1 MLVMTSVEASSDRS
15 FRELPK
21 LSCHIDAH
29 FSLSPPFC
37 AEGALAA
44 CLTQLPSESAEALA
58 GEARAH
64 EHGCGRVGRGSEEL
78 FF

>member
-29 FSLSPPFC
+29 FSLSPPFY

-58 GEARAH
+58 GEARAARA
-64 EHGCGRVGRGSEEL
+64 RVW
-78 FF
+78 